1 MLLKAFYSLE
11 TILLLRR
18 VDIWSSQLILD
29 TVTSR
34 IEAEKAVG
42 SLREG
47 TFLKN
52 SLSVAIFGTVGILES
67 ESCPPPHF
75 ILKQKATASGETF
88 FEIEKAE
95 TFLEKHLVNATSYR
109 SPS

>member
-34 IEAEKAVG
+34 IEAEKAVE